1 LQAEEDT
8 VGKRIKKPPVRPELA
23 RSWLRRYESD
33 GESVPQIARADG
45 YDVRTVRIQLDLMRQ
60 EREVREAK
68 QTVLRQAMEKH
79 YVDLCSFAEK
89 LKAQFQGDAPSAL
102 SVLFKDDPMWRALRE
117 HMPRSPLWKD
127 IDRWTKLEEHFRLS
141 LEQLKER
148 IRREAKA
155 RTSLEFVSFPHEIG
169 LVDGFIDAL
178 VFHLRS
184 LSRGY
189 SGLRG
194 IEYSSRA
201 TEEGVWVHRGAFSI
215 AIIPEAGVKHVE
227 EVFDSL
233 LEKAPRWR
241 EYSALLEPTQE
252 FLRLQRDI
260 REELTKIILKRVVTG
275 RCTYCPF

>member
-1 LQAEEDT
+1 M
-8 VGKRIKKPPVRPELA
+8 GKRIKKPPVRPELA

-33 GESVPQIARADG
+33 GESVPQIARADS
-45 YDVRTVRIQLDLMRQ
+45 YDVRTVRRHLDLMRQ

-102 SVLFKDDPMWRALRE
+102 SVMFKDDPMWRALRE

-127 IDRWTKLEEHFRLS
+127 IDRWAKLEEHFRLL

-148 IRREAKA
+148 IRREARA
-155 RTSLEFVSFPHEIG
+155 RTSLEFVSSPHK
-169 LVDGFIDAL
+169 LGFLEGFTDAV

-184 LSRGY
+184 LARGGQ
-189 SGLRG
+189 GLKG
-194 IEYSSRA
+194 IGYDTRK
-201 TEEGVWVHRGAFSI
+201 TELGIWVHQGAFSI
-215 AIIPEAGVKHVE
+215 AIVSEDEVDNVKQACNSLMEEAVG
-227 EVFDSL
+227 
-233 LEKAPRWR
+233 WQ
-241 EYSALLEPTQE
+241 EYSALLELTQE
-252 FLRLQRDI
+252 FVRIQRDI

>member
-1 LQAEEDT
+1 ME
-8 VGKRIKKPPVRPELA
+8 KRVKKPPVRPEVA
-23 RSWLRRYESD
+23 RIWLRRHELD
-33 GESVPQIARADG
+33 GESVPQIASADG
-45 YDVRTVRIQLDLMRQ
+45 YDVRTVRRHLELMRQ
-60 EREVREAK
+60 QREVHEAK

-89 LKAQFQGDAPSAL
+89 LKAQFQGDTPSAL
-102 SVLFKDDPMWRALRE
+102 SVIFIDDPMWRALRE

-148 IRREAKA
+148 MRREAKA
-155 RTSLEFVSFPHEIG
+155 RTSLEFVYYPHEMG

-184 LSRGY
+184 LSRGDT
-189 SGLRG
+189 GLRG
-194 IEYSSRA
+194 IEYSSRK
-201 TEEGVWVHRGAFSI
+201 TEEGVWLHRGPFSI
-215 AIIPEAGVKHVE
+215 AIIPEARVKDVE

-233 LEKAPRWR
+233 LGKAPRWR
-241 EYSALLEPTQE
+241 EYHALLEPTQE
-252 FLRLQRDI
+252 FLRLHRNI
-260 REELTKIILKRVVTG
+260 REELIKIILRRVVTG

>member
-1 LQAEEDT
+1 
-8 VGKRIKKPPVRPELA
+8 VGRRIKKPPVRPELA

-33 GESVPQIARADG
+33 GESVPQIARADS
-45 YDVRTVRIQLDLMRQ
+45 YDVRTVRRHLDLIRQ

-68 QTVLRQAMEKH
+68 QSVLRQAMEKH
-79 YVDLCSFAEK
+79 YVDLCSFTEK
-89 LKAQFQGDAPSAL
+89 LKAQFQGDTPSAL
-102 SVLFKDDPMWRALRE
+102 SVMFKDDPMWRALRE
-117 HMPRSPLWKD
+117 HMPRSSLWKD
-127 IDRWTKLEEHFRLS
+127 IDRWAKLEEHFRLV

-148 IRREAKA
+148 IRSEAKT
-155 RTSLEFVSFPHEIG
+155 RTSLQFVSSPHEIG

-178 VFHLRS
+178 VSHLRS

-189 SGLRG
+189 TGLG
-194 IEYSSRA
+194 VIEYSSRK
-201 TEEGVWVHRGAFSI
+201 TEEGIWVHRGAFSI
-215 AIIPEAGVKHVE
+215 AIIPEDGVKNVE

-252 FLRLQRDI
+252 FVRIQRDI
-260 REELTKIILKRVVTG
+260 KEELTKIILKRVVTG

>member
-1 LQAEEDT
+1 M
-8 VGKRIKKPPVRPELA
+8 VKRIKKPPVRPEVA

-33 GESVPQIARADG
+33 GESVPHIARADG
-45 YDVRTVRIQLDLMRQ
+45 YDVRTVRRHLELMRQ

-79 YVDLCSFAEK
+79 YVDLCSFAKK

-102 SVLFKDDPMWRALRE
+102 SVTFTDDPMWRALRE

-127 IDRWTKLEEHFRLS
+127 IDRWAKLEEHFRLS

-155 RTSLEFVSFPHEIG
+155 RTSLEFVSAPHKLG
-169 LVDGFIDAL
+169 LVEGFTDAL

-184 LSRGY
+184 LARGDA
-189 SGLRG
+189 GLKG
-194 IEYSSRA
+194 IGYDTRK
-201 TEEGVWVHRGAFSI
+201 TESGVWVHRGAFSI
-215 AIIPEAGVKHVE
+215 AVISEDGVENVE
-227 EVFDSL
+227 NVFNSL
-233 LEKAPRWR
+233 LEEATRWR
-241 EYSALLEPTQE
+241 ECLVLLEPTQE
-252 FLRLQRDI
+252 FLRVQRNI